1 MRKMLY
7 VSGMSALLSGC
18 ASQTTFVDYP
28 VVVDNV
34 KAIYTRHS
42 NNDCS
47 LKIPMPEEKEW
58 HVYDQGC
65 KGSADSI
72 SMVFPDGY
80 FLLHQREDL
89 NLESQQ
95 YLDFLLQ
102 KTVEYLDNKN
112 TKRGYNELPF

>member
-28 VVVDNV
+28 VVVDDV
-34 KAIYTRHS
+34 KAVYTRDS
-42 NNDCS
+42 NDDCS
-47 LKIPMPEEKEW
+47 LKFHSPDEKTW
-58 HVYDQGC
+58 HVYDKGC

-72 SMVFPDGY
+72 SIVFPDGY

-102 KTVEYLDNKN
+102 KTAEYLDNKN
-112 TKRGYNELPF
+112 KKRGYNEVPF